1 MISEQFL
8 RHSLRFRFPGIGKM
22 FSYSI
27 TSATQHS
34 KLKHLTLD
42 SYIKLPPG
50 SSFNELKHIFLCFAA
65 DNPFC
70 FLGWINLKCMSWMSH
85 LTFYSILRFGELA
98 VNWRTDEMRGKVNI
112 INITCFIFGSVRSSR
127 THNVS
132 PSLWHNVLAQIFKL
146 FSQPKWTNI
155 AYIFV
160 T

>member
-1 MISEQFL
+1 
-8 RHSLRFRFPGIGKM
+8 
-22 FSYSI
+22 
-27 TSATQHS
+27 
-34 KLKHLTLD
+34 
-42 SYIKLPPG
+42 
-50 SSFNELKHIFLCFAA
+50 
-65 DNPFC
+65 
-70 FLGWINLKCMSWMSH
+70 MSWMSH
-85 LTFYSILRFGELA
+85 LTFYSFLRFGELA